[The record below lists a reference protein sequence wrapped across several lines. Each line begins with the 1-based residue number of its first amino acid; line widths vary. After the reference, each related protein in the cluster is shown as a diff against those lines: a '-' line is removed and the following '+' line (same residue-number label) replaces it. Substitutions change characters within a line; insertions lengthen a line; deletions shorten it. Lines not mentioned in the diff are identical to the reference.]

1 MYIFKQ
7 LIINSIKGKNWIAA
21 TTKTKVDIAARQ
33 QHNRYAQ
40 ACNRPGSTNNY
51 VG

>member
-21 TTKTKVDIAARQ
+21 TTKTKEDIAAWQ
-33 QHNRYAQ
+33 QHNRCAS
-40 ACNRPGSTNNY
+40 A
-51 VG
+51 

>member
-7 LIINSIKGKNWIAA
+7 LIINSIKSRNWIAA

-33 QHNRYAQ
+33 QHNR
-40 ACNRPGSTNNY
+40 
-51 VG
+51 

>member
-21 TTKTKVDIAARQ
+21 TTKTKEDIAAWQ
-33 QHNRYAQ
+33 QHNRCKPFYGMVLAMLK
-40 ACNRPGSTNNY
+40 SD
-51 VG
+51 